1 MALTSTPTSQPDMFF
16 LEGAACDAS
25 MEVEDDDSDDEDGRS
40 MAKKVMGVAQTWKQD
55 FSDASIVVFDEHPTC
70 TILSGAVVVKNR
82 NAIVPHKIVADS
94 LVWRRMR
101 APDGAA
107 TGSAFLLYNQSE
119 LQMTIEV
126 TLRSP
131 ACEDLNDLQRV
142 ALVQPRYS
150 AIAAAAGT
158 CSPSDF
164 LEFDLPQTRLQDMK
178 NVKSLLLEDEEQG
191 YLPVRE
197 VMTGTALDR
206 LIVQVNEE
214 ECKTCGQTEQQLQT
228 PVADAA
234 HPRQVWSVT
243 KRFLRDLSTSVREC
257 TQLHA
262 QRELQPLGLLEHAEL
277 SDVSFRA
284 YID

>member
-1 MALTSTPTSQPDMFF
+1 MALASTPTSQPD
-16 LEGAACDAS
+16 LLLLDGATCDAS
-25 MEVEDDDSDDEDGRS
+25 MEVADDGSDDEDGRC
-40 MAKKVMGVAQTWKQD
+40 MVKRVMGVAQTWKQD
-55 FSDASIVVFDEHPTC
+55 FSDASIVVFDEQPTC
-70 TILSGAVVVKNR
+70 TILTGAVVVKNKS
-82 NAIVPHKIVADS
+82 AVVPHKIVADS

-107 TGSAFLLYNQSE
+107 TGSAFLLYKNNE

-131 ACEDLNDLQRV
+131 ACEDLHDLQRV

-150 AIAAAAGT
+150 AVAAATGT

-164 LEFDLPQTRLQDMK
+164 LEFDAPHTRLQDMK

-197 VMTGTALDR
+197 VMTGTALDK

-214 ECKTCGQTEQQLQT
+214 ECKACGQTEQQLQT
-228 PVADAA
+228 PVASAA

-257 TQLHA
+257 TQLHT
-262 QRELQPLGLLEHAEL
+262 QRELRPLGLLEHTEL